1 MASLPFDLEGARRA
15 GASDAEINNFL
26 GQKLGFD
33 VTGARQAGA
42 SDDVILDTLMK
53 GPPSAKAAPTA
64 APESFSTLRGI
75 ADVPLQV
82 GKGAVSGVRMIADAF
97 GAGSSTSNTLK
108 GAEDYLANL
117 MSAQSKQDSK
127 EIARIMKEA
136 EDKGALDQLKQ
147 QFKQ

>member
-1 MASLPFDLEGARRA
+1 MANLPFDLEGARRA

-33 VTGARQAGA
+33 VIGARQAGA

-53 GPPSAKAAPTA
+53 GPPAAKAAPAPAA

-117 MSAQSKQDSK
+117 MSAQSKQDTK
-127 EIARIMKEA
+127 EMRC
-136 EDKGALDQLKQ
+136 
-147 QFKQ
+147 